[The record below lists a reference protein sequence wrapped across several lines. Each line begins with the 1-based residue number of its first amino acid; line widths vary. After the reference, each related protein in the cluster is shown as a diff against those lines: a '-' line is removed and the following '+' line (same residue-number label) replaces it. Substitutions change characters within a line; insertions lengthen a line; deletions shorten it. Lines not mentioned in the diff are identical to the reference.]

1 MDRRTRLRAAAA
13 FGHGL
18 HHECR
23 FGGAQAAAAVFSRDR
38 DPQPAAVSKGL
49 VEIPGEFAGLI
60 PFAPVLVREARA
72 QRSHLFSDLFL
83 FFAALKVH
91 EVSSLLFLSTYHL
104 PRPYRNSLRVWITW
118 GKVRAGVSP
127 RSCFD
132 KPVLSV
138 VEACPEQGR
147 RGLSTSGCLPGHP
160 ELVEGWPT
168 IGQ

>member
-18 HHECR
+18 HHQCR
-23 FGGAQAAAAVFSRDR
+23 FGNAQAAAAVFSRDG
-38 DPQPAAVSKGL
+38 DPQPAAVSEGL

-60 PFAPVLVREARA
+60 PFAPVLVRKARA

-83 FFAALKVH
+83 FFGELKVH
-91 EVSSLLFLSTYHL
+91 GVSSLLFPTIYHL

-127 RSCFD
+127 RSCFG

-147 RGLSTSGCLPGHP
+147 RGLRTKGSIPGHP
-160 ELVEGWPT
+160 EAV
-168 IGQ
+168 